1 MLDEVR
7 MMVDHV
13 LCLGFIYLFWS
24 FVLGFLIPMF
34 FSYSGGTLWECG
46 KVRVGYM
53 ESGPALCGSLILLI
67 TSG

>member
-1 MLDEVR
+1 

-13 LCLGFIYLFWS
+13 
-24 FVLGFLIPMF
+24 FVLRIF
-34 FSYSGGTLWECG
+34 FKKIFGVFFVLSFDSNVYSGGTLWECG

-53 ESGPALCGSLILLI
+53 ESGRVLCGSLILLI